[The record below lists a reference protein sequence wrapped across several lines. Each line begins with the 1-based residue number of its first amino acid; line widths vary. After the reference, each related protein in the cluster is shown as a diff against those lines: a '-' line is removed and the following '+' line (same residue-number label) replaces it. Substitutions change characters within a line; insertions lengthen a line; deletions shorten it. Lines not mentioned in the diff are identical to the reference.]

1 MRLGGRDGLHH
12 DGPTARRQVRIR
24 LYCDHFF
31 RSPHIWCVDADLMGR
46 NLGMSF
52 TVYGAAGSGSVPVEA
67 ALTLLGLDHEV
78 VEAPTWEGE
87 AQRDR
92 VAPVNPMRQI
102 PALITP
108 DGETI
113 TESAAILIWLAD
125 NHPEARLAPAPDD
138 PRRAQFLRW
147 MSFIPA
153 AIYSM
158 FWVRDEPSRLA
169 GDDEAMQAIVR
180 NRTAARIAACWA
192 VMDAQVSPGDFILG
206 DHLTVLDLYVAV
218 ASRWTPRRRRF
229 HAEAPKMSQV
239 VRRVDALPE
248 LADFWPRRFPFEA
261 GWEG

>member
-1 MRLGGRDGLHH
+1 
-12 DGPTARRQVRIR
+12 
-24 LYCDHFF
+24 
-31 RSPHIWCVDADLMGR
+31 
-46 NLGMSF
+46 MSF
-52 TVYGAAGSGSVPVEA
+52 TIYGAAGSGSVPVEA
-67 ALTLLGLDHEV
+67 ALTLLGIDHEV

-87 AQRDR
+87 EQRDR

-125 NHPEARLAPAPDD
+125 SHPGSRLSPAIGD

-153 AIYSM
+153 SIYSM
-158 FWVRDEPSRLA
+158 FWVRDEPSRLV
-169 GDDEAMQAIVR
+169 GEDDAAQAAVR
-180 NRTAARIAACWA
+180 DRTAGRIAACWA
-192 VMDAQVSPGDFILG
+192 VMDAQVEPGDFILG
-206 DHLTVLDLYVAV
+206 DQMTVLDLYVAV

-229 HAEAPKMSQV
+229 YAEAPRMSQV

-248 LADFWPRRFPFEA
+248 LAEFWPRRFPFEA